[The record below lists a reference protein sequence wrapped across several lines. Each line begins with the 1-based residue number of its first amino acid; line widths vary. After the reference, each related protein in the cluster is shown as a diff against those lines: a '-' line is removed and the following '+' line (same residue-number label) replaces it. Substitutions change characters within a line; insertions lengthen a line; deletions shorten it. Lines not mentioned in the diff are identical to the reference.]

1 MARRERIV
9 HDRATD
15 EARNRRQEHDADEIQ
30 DLPNREAMSIL
41 AGLPSV
47 PGLPAGLL
55 GDNSATPMPTDPS
68 APPAAHDPSLAPTN
82 PSAGPGDMNT
92 ISPTN
97 NVTASNVDSAGTT
110 QTTGA
115 VQDAPIVQR

>member
-1 MARRERIV
+1 MMEVLRMARRERIV

-15 EARNRRQEHDADEIQ
+15 EARNRRQERDADDIQ
-30 DLPNREAMSIL
+30 DLPNREAMSTL
-41 AGLPSV
+41 TGLPSV

-55 GDNSATPMPTDPS
+55 GDNSATPIPTD
-68 APPAAHDPSLAPTN
+68 
-82 PSAGPGDMNT
+82 PSAGPGDVNT

-115 VQDAPIVQR
+115 LQDAPIVQR